1 MACIKKRR
9 GRWVIDFY
17 DQHGKRRWKTLPEKT
32 TKKKAREE
40 LRAIEEQVGRRTFI
54 PIKEIPVFKAVAKEF
69 IEAKQPNLRA
79 NTFEVYE
86 GIVKNH
92 FHYSDEEAH
101 KGVSLDPMKIT
112 RITTATVEK
121 YIRARQEEGWNIA
134 TLRKSLMVMGQIFNY
149 AVRHRYIDFNP
160 LREAERPRVRGHEG
174 ENEQK
179 EMKVLTPFQ
188 IKALL
193 DKTKEQK
200 YKVLFTLAAFTGMR
214 QGEILGLKWE
224 DIDWEAKQVHV
235 QRTFNNGR
243 FFETKTKG
251 SNRRIDLAPTVI
263 IDLKKWKLAS
273 GRNDLGLVFC
283 NEAGNPIEHHNL
295 VNRHFIPALIKA
307 GIAKKLENGAIEGK
321 VRFHDLRHSYAS
333 ILIEQGENLKYI
345 QSQLGHSSPT
355 VTLNVYAHLM
365 KPANQE
371 AACRLEK
378 TIFGDGSKMVAEA
391 EGKAENA

>member
-1 MACIKKRR
+1 MACITKRR

-17 DQHGKRRWKTLPEKT
+17 DQHGKRRWKTLPENT
-32 TKKKAREE
+32 TKKKATEE
-40 LRAIEEQVGRRTFI
+40 LRAIEEQVGKKVFI
-54 PIKEIPVFKAVAKEF
+54 PIKEVPLFKAVAKEF
-69 IEAKQPNLRA
+69 AESKRPTLRA
-79 NTFEVYE
+79 NTFEVLE
-86 GIVKNH
+86 GIIRNH
-92 FHYSDEEAH
+92 FTELEE
-101 KGVSLDPMKIT
+101 L
-112 RITTATVEK
+112 RIQSISTARLEK
-121 YIRARQEEGWNIA
+121 YIRARQQEGRNIS
-134 TLRKSLMVMGQIFNY
+134 TLRKTLMVMGQIFGY

-160 LREAERPRVRGHEG
+160 LREAERPRRRGHEG
-174 ENEQK
+174 EDPQK
-179 EMKVLTPFQ
+179 EMKVLTPVQ

-193 DKTKEQK
+193 EQTKEQK
-200 YKVLFTLAAFTGMR
+200 YKMLFTLAAFTGMR
-214 QGEILGLKWE
+214 QGELLGLKWE
-224 DIDWEAKQVHV
+224 DIEWEAKQVHV

-273 GRNDLGLVFC
+273 GRNELGLVFC
-283 NEAGNPIEHHNL
+283 NEAGNPIDHHNL
-295 VNRHFIPALIKA
+295 VNRNFFPALKA
-307 GIAKKLENGAIEGK
+307 AGLPK

-371 AACRLEK
+371 AACRLERA
-378 TIFGDGSKMVAEA
+378 IFGDGSRMVAGTE
-391 EGKAENA
+391 EKVENV

>member
-1 MACIKKRR
+1 MACVTKRR

-17 DQHGKRRWKTLPEKT
+17 DQHGKRRWRTLPENT
-32 TKKKAREE
+32 TKKKATEE
-40 LRAIEEQVGRRTFI
+40 LRAIEEQVGKKVFI
-54 PIKEIPVFKAVAKEF
+54 PTKEVPLFKAVAKEF
-69 IEAKQPNLRA
+69 AESKRPNLRA
-79 NTFEVYE
+79 NTFEVVE
-86 GIVKNH
+86 GIIRNH
-92 FHYSDEEAH
+92 FSELEELRIQ
-101 KGVSLDPMKIT
+101 S
-112 RITTATVEK
+112 ITTARLEK
-121 YIRARQEEGWNIA
+121 YIRARQDEGRNIL
-134 TLRKSLMVMGQIFNY
+134 TLRKTLMVMGQIFSY

-160 LREAERPRVRGHEG
+160 LREAERPRRRGHEG

-179 EMKVLTPFQ
+179 EMKVLTPAQ

-193 DKTKEQK
+193 EQVKEQK
-200 YKVLFTLAAFTGMR
+200 FKMLFTLAAFTGMR
-214 QGEILGLKWE
+214 QGELLGLKWD
-224 DIDWEAKQVHV
+224 DIDWEAKQIHV

-263 IDLKKWKLAS
+263 TDLKKWKLAS
-273 GRNDLGLVFC
+273 GRNELALVFC
-283 NEAGNPIEHHNL
+283 NEAGNPIDHHNL
-295 VNRHFIPALIKA
+295 VNRNFFPALKA
-307 GIAKKLENGAIEGK
+307 ANLPK

-371 AACRLEK
+371 AACK
-378 TIFGDGSKMVAEA
+378 FG
-391 EGKAENA
+391 EGNFRGW